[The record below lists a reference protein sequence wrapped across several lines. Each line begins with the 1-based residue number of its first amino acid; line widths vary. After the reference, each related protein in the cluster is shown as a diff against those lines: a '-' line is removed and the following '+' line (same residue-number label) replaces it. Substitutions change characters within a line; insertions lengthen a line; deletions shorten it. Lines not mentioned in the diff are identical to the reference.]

1 MSCSDQESFGVWHAV
16 AWLLFAAAPVAAAEV
31 RLTDDGSPKRDPV
44 FIADG
49 KDVVYSVDESEI
61 LIRLMRM
68 NVETRKSAPLRPQAN
83 KNEFETAFSSDER
96 FWAIT
101 HNKSNLGM
109 EMIIV
114 DTKTGKEAKVTHSGR
129 GGTRAPV
136 FSPDDKRVIYC
147 FAENGP
153 QQIWSVNTQ
162 AKDKKQL
169 SDGQGI
175 NNWPS
180 ITPDGKTIVFASSRD
195 GTYELYAMD
204 ADGKNP
210 RRITKNNTA
219 EFRPRLSPDGK
230 RIAYVSFDGGDRD
243 VFVMDLN
250 GKNVKRVTD
259 NSERDDYPSWHPD
272 GKRLVIVSE
281 RRGAHDLYVVD
292 VP

>member
-1 MSCSDQESFGVWHAV
+1 GRGVARV
-16 AWLLFAAAPVAAAEV
+16 SALALFLFAASASAEEI
-31 RLTDDGSPKRDPV
+31 RLTEDGSLKRDPV
-44 FIADG
+44 FIAG
-49 KDVVYSVDESEI
+49 GSQIVFSVDESDI
-61 LIRLMRM
+61 LIRLMRLDL
-68 NVETRKSAPLRPQAN
+68 ESGEIEPLRPRN
-83 KNEFETAFSSDER
+83 NTNEFETAFSSDDR
-96 FWAIT
+96 YWAIT

-109 EMIIV
+109 EMVIV
-114 DTKTGKEAKVTHSGR
+114 DSKTDKEFKVTHSGR

-147 FAENGP
+147 FAETGS
-153 QQIWSVNTQ
+153 QQVWSVNLE

-180 ITPDGKTIVFASSRD
+180 FTPDGKTIVFSSSRD
-195 GTYELYAMD
+195 GAYELYSMD

-210 RRITKNNTA
+210 RRITNNNFS

-243 VFVMDLN
+243 VFVMDLDGN
-250 GKNVKRVTD
+250 NIRRVTD
-259 NSERDDYPSWHPD
+259 NPERDDYPSWSPD

-281 RRGAHDLYVVD
+281 RRGEHDLYLVD
-292 VP
+292 AP